1 MSKEQFIKRLK
12 SLLWRSTMMGIAVAV
27 GYFTDNIGTLGMPL
41 LLTTLGGLVL
51 AEITKQ
57 LNK

>member
-12 SLLWRSTMMGIAVAV
+12 SLLWRSTMMGIAEAFV
-27 GYFTDNIGTLGMPL
+27 YFPDKTGKLGMPL